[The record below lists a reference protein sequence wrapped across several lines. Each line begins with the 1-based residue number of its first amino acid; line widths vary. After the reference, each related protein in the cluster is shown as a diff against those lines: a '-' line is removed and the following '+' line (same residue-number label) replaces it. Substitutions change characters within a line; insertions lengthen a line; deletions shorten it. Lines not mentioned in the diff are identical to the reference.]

1 MNSTFS
7 RIFYRFCST
16 VCVVSDQELH
26 PILSYSLFPI
36 EISEWFGTIES
47 TFYDHPKA
55 PHRDIFRVSNDRT
68 EGCTNVGRTGWHI
81 DGSFQEKPFSHSI
94 YHIIECPKEG
104 DTVFASLTEI
114 IERLDKKKREYWEM
128 LYMASDR
135 RGMYTYI

>member
-1 MNSTFS
+1 M
-7 RIFYRFCST
+7 
-16 VCVVSDQELH
+16 H

-114 IERLDKKKREYWEM
+114 IERLDKKKREHWEN
-128 LYMASDR
+128 LWMASDR
-135 RGMYTYI
+135 RGMYITYRL

>member
-1 MNSTFS
+1 M
-7 RIFYRFCST
+7 
-16 VCVVSDQELH
+16 
-26 PILSYSLFPI
+26 YSLFPT

-68 EGCTNVGRTGWHI
+68 EGCTNVGRTGTPSFHFHVKSWKYIIIEQIIFNILGWHI

-135 RGMYTYI
+135 RGMYLHITF